1 MRNKLFEL
9 QNWYLLHTHSFAD
22 IKRITYSPS
31 LAICALTSL
40 LRNKSGSNS
49 MVFWREKNPNSI
61 NDGVMKIKESIHFAI
76 HNTTPSPINQQNSTA
91 SKIGKM
97 VVAVV
102 VMVGGKPCLVFL
114 GLDRTC
120 TSSNRQ

>member
-1 MRNKLFEL
+1 
-9 QNWYLLHTHSFAD
+9 
-22 IKRITYSPS
+22 
-31 LAICALTSL
+31 
-40 LRNKSGSNS
+40 
-49 MVFWREKNPNSI
+49 
-61 NDGVMKIKESIHFAI
+61 MKIKESIHFAI
-76 HNTTPSPINQQNSTA
+76 DNTTPSPINQQNSTA

-97 VVAVV
+97 VAAVV